1 MIQFLNVYK
10 KYGTNVVLNDISF
23 TINQGETVAIVG
35 SSGAGKSVCLRNM
48 VRLTGPDSG
57 SVIIDG
63 LSLENLSR
71 SEMRNVRSRF
81 GVLFQSSAL
90 IQWMSVYDNVALP
103 LRERTDLDENKI
115 REKVEQ
121 CLNWVDLLDAAD
133 RFPSEVSGGMQKRA
147 GLARAIIINPEIILY
162 DEPTSGLDPVTS
174 RRIDKLIMRTNREQN
189 ATSVLVTHDL
199 ISAMDIATRIMM
211 LHNGRIVEYAAP
223 NDFVRSSVSVVQDF
237 LDAQHISKKVDIGD
251 NQNEEE

>member
-1 MIQFLNVYK
+1 MIQFSNVYK
-10 KYGTNVVLNDISF
+10 KYGTNIVLNDISF

-35 SSGAGKSVCLRNM
+35 SSGVGKSVCLRNM

-71 SEMRNVRSRF
+71 REMRNVRSRF

-133 RFPSEVSGGMQKRA
+133 RFPTEVSGGMQKRA
-147 GLARAIIINPEIILY
+147 GLARAIIINPEILLY

-223 NDFVRSSVSVVQDF
+223 NDFVRSSVSVVQEF
-237 LDAQHISKKVDIGD
+237 LDAQHISKEIDSGD

>member
-1 MIQFLNVYK
+1 
-10 KYGTNVVLNDISF
+10 
-23 TINQGETVAIVG
+23 
-35 SSGAGKSVCLRNM
+35 
-48 VRLTGPDSG
+48 
-57 SVIIDG
+57 
-63 LSLENLSR
+63 
-71 SEMRNVRSRF
+71 
-81 GVLFQSSAL
+81 
-90 IQWMSVYDNVALP
+90 MSVYDNVALP

-133 RFPSEVSGGMQKRA
+133 RFPAEVSGGMQKRA
-147 GLARAIIINPEIILY
+147 GLARAIIINPEILLY

-223 NDFVRSSVSVVQDF
+223 NDFVRSSVSVVQEF
-237 LDAQHISKKVDIGD
+237 LDAQHISKEIDSGD

>member
-1 MIQFLNVYK
+1 
-10 KYGTNVVLNDISF
+10 
-23 TINQGETVAIVG
+23 
-35 SSGAGKSVCLRNM
+35 M

-71 SEMRNVRSRF
+71 REMRNVRSRF

-133 RFPSEVSGGMQKRA
+133 RFPAEVSGGMQKRA
-147 GLARAIIINPEIILY
+147 GLARAIIINPEILLY

-223 NDFVRSSVSVVQDF
+223 NDFVRSSVSVVQEF
-237 LDAQHISKKVDIGD
+237 LDAQHISKEIDSGD

>member
-1 MIQFLNVYK
+1 
-10 KYGTNVVLNDISF
+10 
-23 TINQGETVAIVG
+23 
-35 SSGAGKSVCLRNM
+35 M
-48 VRLTGPDSG
+48 VRLSGPDSG

-71 SEMRNVRSRF
+71 REMRNVRSRF

-147 GLARAIIINPEIILY
+147 GLARAIVINPEILLY

-223 NDFVRSSVSVVQDF
+223 NDFVRSSVSVVQEF
-237 LDAQHISKKVDIGD
+237 LDAQHISKEIDSGD